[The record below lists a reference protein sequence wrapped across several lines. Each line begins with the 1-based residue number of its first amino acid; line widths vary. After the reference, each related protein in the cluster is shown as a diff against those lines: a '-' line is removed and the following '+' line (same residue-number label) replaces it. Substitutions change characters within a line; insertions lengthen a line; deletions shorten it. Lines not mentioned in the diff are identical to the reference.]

1 MTDYLGEREKSDR
14 VCIDYVL
21 LADEINGGF
30 RGCLG
35 QYTYIH
41 TFIHGRHINRKLMMH
56 RNYFG
61 SHPKIDIVVRLSV
74 IRPIFKQQSSFIL
87 E

>member
-1 MTDYLGEREKSDR
+1 MTDYLGERKKSDT

-35 QYTYIH
+35 QYTYMDD
-41 TFIHGRHINRKLMMH
+41 TSTGN
-56 RNYFG
+56 
-61 SHPKIDIVVRLSV
+61 
-74 IRPIFKQQSSFIL
+74 
-87 E
+87 